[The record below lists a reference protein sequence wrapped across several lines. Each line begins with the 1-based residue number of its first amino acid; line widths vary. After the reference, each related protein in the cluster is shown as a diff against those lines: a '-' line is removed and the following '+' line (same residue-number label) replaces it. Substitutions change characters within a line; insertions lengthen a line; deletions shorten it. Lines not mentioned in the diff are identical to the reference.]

1 MGAMSGRGAGY
12 CGGSG
17 VPGYANPVPGRGGGM
32 GRARGRD
39 FGGRGPGGGG
49 FAGGGRGWRHMFHAT
64 GLPGWMRFGGNAA
77 PYAYP
82 APYAQPG
89 PAVEKQALESQA
101 EALRAQMEAIQKRLE
116 ALGALTT
123 TE

>member
-1 MGAMSGRGAGY
+1 MGAMSGRAAGY

-17 VPGYANPVPGRGGGM
+17 VPGYANPVAGRGGGM
-32 GRARGRD
+32 GRARGRG

-77 PYAYP
+77 PNAYP

-89 PAVEKQALESQA
+89 PAMEKQTLESQV